1 MAEIKWIKIVTDMFD
16 DEKILLIETLPEGD
30 SILVIWLKLL
40 CLAGKQNNSG
50 VFAMQNGLPYT
61 DKMLSII
68 FRRKETTVQLALQTF
83 QSFGMIEIIENT
95 ITIPNWGKHQNF
107 DTIERKNEYMRG
119 YMQDYRAKQKR
130 LTGGNKAP
138 QAGLPLNDWCDVL
151 NTFNHQCAYC
161 GSSNGELE
169 QDHILPF
176 NYGGKYEVKNIVPAC
191 RSCNAS
197 KGKKDM
203 ASWYSL
209 QSFFSESRLGL
220 IIQHNECKTNVSD
233 LRKSNVSCADKIRL
247 DKIRLEKDN
256 IKTPAQKSQA
266 NLSDFFNDFW
276 SAYPKKTGKK
286 KVAAIYA
293 RIIKNNE
300 VTHKE
305 LMNGVDS
312 YKRSDTVKKGF
323 IKNPET
329 WLNGGCWADEIESQ
343 FNDDDEQW
351 ADEAT
356 IEMMEREAWERFP
369 EGMKAQEEAAN
380 KAQEELRRERAL
392 LAEAKK
398 KQEATK

>member
-50 VFAMQNGLPYT
+50 VFSMQNGLPYT

-83 QSFGMIEIIENT
+83 KSFGMIEIIENT

-119 YMQDYRAKQKR
+119 YMQDYRAKQKQI
-130 LTGGNKAP
+130 AS
-138 QAGLPLNDWCDVL
+138 
-151 NTFNHQCAYC
+151 
-161 GSSNGELE
+161 GSEVEKSKSN
-169 QDHILPF
+169 
-176 NYGGKYEVKNIVPAC
+176 
-191 RSCNAS
+191 
-197 KGKKDM
+197 
-203 ASWYSL
+203 
-209 QSFFSESRLGL
+209 
-220 IIQHNECKTNVSD
+220 CKTNS
-233 LRKSNVSCADKIRL
+233 KSNVSCADKIRL

-256 IKTPAQKSQA
+256 INTKEHLAKKDVKIEIPDSLQFDDF
-266 NLSDFFNDFW
+266 LSTW
-276 SAYPKKTGKK
+276 SDWLNYRKEIKKTLSATGQSRLLKK
-286 KVAAIYA
+286 CEQEGINRSIEAMSLSMENGWQGLFWDKLKTV
-293 RIIKNNE
+293 KHFNQ
-300 VTHKE
+300 
-305 LMNGVDS
+305 NGV
-312 YKRSDTVKKGF
+312 
-323 IKNPET
+323 
-329 WLNGGCWADEIESQ
+329 
-343 FNDDDEQW
+343 DEQW